1 MIERSRGMDGEIRN
15 LKIAF
20 QLAAPEDIFEVIRND
35 RQFFVRSNDRH
46 IDFSGMTEAYY
57 NMTFRKLLTDF
68 SMDEIRNMYYDMDSS
83 CETREDIPKSIF
95 QLLVNYGMD
104 IFEYY
109 DELPVVKRERLMD
122 FRQISLELGQDI
134 FTTSYLAYMTL
145 SNKIPEQ
152 VKFDWNKVVYTN
164 DRRLQNILREGI
176 AENHFHLA
184 GSTPLFFL
192 SWIALMNNPH
202 IIGNFFVPL
211 YNSKDPF
218 VENRNVSLSFSND
231 VHQLSWSTSLRY
243 AAWIRVLLFQ
253 KIYGI
258 ETGGKPNFSKLDP
271 EFSDLTELNTVVR
284 KLKTLYGEEFSQP
297 NGTQKCLDYAIIKND
312 YFFDHRSPNR
322 LFYGE
327 RRFMYKCFTACFK
340 QEFSFE
346 EQNMFYAYLLL
357 KNRFRSELIQV
368 NHETGFANFY
378 IYQSRKA
385 IFWGNIDEYWLES
398 QRMTV
403 NSQFDNGFVRS
414 LEIRLAP
421 PNTAEQI
428 YSSIASEDNNIM
440 FSDDKGIFQK
450 SDFGFD
456 ENIDLPFLTDGKI
469 WSGLDDGKKAVI
481 GRKLP
486 FFYVFHF
493 IKTQMKKNEKYSVMG
508 MVAPRNHNVRLYA
521 QKFALDLAKAM
532 EQSKYLR
539 SRIRGIDASSF
550 EIACRPET
558 FATEFRFLKNFV
570 PQDYSMNI
578 LTAPEHILPK
588 LGISYHVG
596 EDFLDI
602 ADGLRAI
609 DETLH
614 FLGLTRGD
622 RLGHALALGVSP
634 DIHYKTKGNSVIM
647 PKQDMLDNFIWLL
660 HRATE
665 FGIKIDVNLQD
676 SMKRYCDQLLYE
688 IYGKCM
694 HQNGLNLTAHD
705 YYNSWKLRGDHPD
718 CYKTTVYDSLNDGER
733 FLTSNYIEEKYSRC
747 FINDKAYDHLRS
759 NEKISAIMHYYHYGH
774 NERMEGLKPCKWK
787 VSYEYIQLVSD
798 IQRCMQKLL
807 AERGIAIECNF
818 SSNQLIGTFGTYE
831 HHPIFN
837 FNMHMLSQSENKH
850 HLCVSINTDDQGV
863 FDTSL
868 ENEYALLTECIANV
882 RCENNERMYSDEIIY
897 EYINYIRKLGI
908 GQIFPN

>member
-1 MIERSRGMDGEIRN
+1 MDSEMRN

-20 QLAAPEDIFEVIRND
+20 QLAAPEDIFAVLENN
-35 RQFFVRSNDRH
+35 RQFLIRRNDRH
-46 IDFSGMTEAYY
+46 IDSSGMSEAYY

-83 CETREDIPKSIF
+83 CETREDIPKSVF

-109 DELPVVKRERLMD
+109 DEVPVVKRNRLMD
-122 FRQISLELGQDI
+122 FRQISLEMGQDI
-134 FTTSYLAYMTL
+134 FTTSYLAYMAL
-145 SNKIPEQ
+145 HNRIPEQ

-164 DRRLQNILREGI
+164 DRRLQNILNEGI

-184 GSTPLFFL
+184 GSTPVFFL
-192 SWIALMNNPH
+192 SWVALMNNPH
-202 IIGNFFVPL
+202 IIGNFFMPL

-231 VHQLSWSTSLRY
+231 VRQLSWSTSLRY
-243 AAWIRVLLFQ
+243 AAWIRIRLFQ

-258 ETGGKPNFSKLDP
+258 EPVKEPDFSVLDP
-271 EFSDLTELNTVVR
+271 DFSDLTELSAAVM
-284 KLKTLYGEEFSQP
+284 KLKTLYGEEFTQP
-297 NGTQKCLDYAIIKND
+297 DGSSACLDYAVIKND
-312 YFFDHRSPNR
+312 YFFDHNSANR

-340 QEFSFE
+340 EEFSFE

-378 IYQSRKA
+378 IYQERKA
-385 IFWGNIDEYWLES
+385 VFWGNINEYWLES

-403 NSQFDNGFVRS
+403 NSQFDNGSVRS
-414 LEIRLAP
+414 LEIRLSHP
-421 PNTAEQI
+421 DTAQKI
-428 YSSIASEDNNIM
+428 YNSIASEDNYIM
-440 FSDDKGIFQK
+440 FSDDKGIFK
-450 SDFGFD
+450 KKEFGFD
-456 ENIDLPFLTDGKI
+456 ENVDLPFLTDGKI

-481 GRKLP
+481 GRNLP

-493 IKTQMKKNEKYSVMG
+493 IKTQMKKPAKYNVME
-508 MVAPRNHNVRLYA
+508 MIEPRNHDVRLSA
-521 QKFALDLAKAM
+521 QKFALELAKAL
-532 EQSKYLR
+532 EQSEYLC

-570 PQDYSMNI
+570 PQSHEMNI
-578 LTAPEHILPK
+578 LTSQKRILSK

-609 DETLH
+609 DETIR

-634 DIHYKTKGNSVIM
+634 DIHYQAKGGNIIM

-665 FGIKIDVNLQD
+665 FGIKIDVNLRD

-694 HQNGLNLTAHD
+694 RQNGLNLTAHD
-705 YYNSWKLRGDHPD
+705 YYNAWKLRGDHPD
-718 CYKTTVYDSLNDGER
+718 CYKTTVYDSLNDGKR
-733 FLTSNYIEEKYSRC
+733 FPTSNYIEEKYNSY
-747 FINDKAYDHLRS
+747 FINDKVYDHFRN
-759 NEKISAIMHYYHYGH
+759 NENIAAIMHYYHYGY
-774 NERMEGLKPCKWK
+774 NERIEGLKLCQWK
-787 VSYEYIQLVSD
+787 ISYEYIRLVSD
-798 IQRCMQKLL
+798 IQEYIQEFVADK
-807 AERGIAIECNF
+807 GIAIECNF

-831 HHPIFN
+831 HHPIFR
-837 FNMHMLSQSENKH
+837 FNMHLLSQNENRH

-882 RCENNERMYSDEIIY
+882 RCENNERMYNDEVIY
-897 EYINYIRKLGI
+897 EYINYIRKLGL
-908 GQIFPN
+908 GQAFPN